1 MLAHTGRDGRLA
13 RSTSRSSCQAAGVA
27 GTFLSPRYT
36 QSPSRTVTVVQSR
49 ARVEGLGLQSQP
61 AGWDCCGT
69 GIFIMFV
76 RRYRPALWTA
86 VRVRSGGL
94 QLTYR
99 AQHSHE
105 QPKLSGRVA
114 ARRRCVGR
122 PAPHCISDVALF
134 DVECQCRVS
143 VAPAAQASR
152 RRSRVEERAALG
164 AAAAMVAGA
173 TVGSTGGGGLGPG
186 KWTAEGASATT
197 SRVDTAKPTA
207 TTSRPW
213 TRTSPRPGPGST
225 GSIGL
230 QTADLGRAALGLH
243 PRPLH
248 DPRML
253 ISARFSMH
261 VSWAS

>member
-1 MLAHTGRDGRLA
+1 M
-13 RSTSRSSCQAAGVA
+13 
-27 GTFLSPRYT
+27 
-36 QSPSRTVTVVQSR
+36 
-49 ARVEGLGLQSQP
+49 GLGFSLCLSVGTAP
-61 AGWDCCGT
+61 HCGLRLVCALADCSSLIEPST
-69 GIFIMFV
+69 
-76 RRYRPALWTA
+76 
-86 VRVRSGGL
+86 
-94 QLTYR
+94 
-99 AQHSHE
+99 HE
-105 QPKLSGRVA
+105 QPKLSA
-114 ARRRCVGR
+114 AEPP
-122 PAPHCISDVALF
+122 PAAGASAALPLTAL
-134 DVECQCRVS
+134 VTLRSLTLSVS
-143 VAPAAQASR
+143 VASVSPAAQASR

-186 KWTAEGASATT
+186 EWTAEGASATKC
-197 SRVDTAKPTA
+197 RVDTAKPTA

-243 PRPLH
+243 PRPLD

-261 VSWAS
+261 VSRAFDFLLHMHTALCA